1 MDLLLPW
8 LRRTGW
14 AYVAVAVALALI
26 SWRLLADGDRVQG
39 TPPDGASVRTVG
51 TGATASP
58 PAARLVVHVTGA
70 VRRPGVYA
78 LPEGARVQRAVAR
91 AGGPTR
97 VADLGALNLAAQ
109 VQDGQQVVVPVRA
122 RPGAAAPAGA
132 TGTPGAPVSLS
143 RASAEELDGLTA
155 SARPWPRASSPGVRR
170 TADSPRWTSCSRWR
184 ASVRRASSRCA
195 PRWCR
200 DGRVARGCTV

>member
-143 RASAEELDGLTA
+143 RASAEELDGLDGIGPTLA
-155 SARPWPRASSPGVRR
+155 ARIVA
-170 TADSPRWTSCSRWR
+170 WR
-184 ASVRRASSRCA
+184 QANGGFASVDQLLEVEGIGPTRLESLRTQVV
-195 PRWCR
+195 P
-200 DGRVARGCTV
+200 